1 MAKRPEL
8 RVSFGEMKGRR
19 YALADGTLRLG
30 RSSSNDIHVADEELS
45 RNHCLF
51 EAFGT
56 EGLRVID
63 LASANGTYVNGEK
76 IGSRA
81 VELKA
86 GDVVEVGRTY
96 LEVVGETRQGEVDL
110 GLGTADLAPAPVM
123 SDKPRTSG
131 AKILCLA
138 LVLVLLA
145 LIAGLTFL
153 PNRIIAPGR
162 SNESGETQL
171 ETQQALAVPTVREV
185 VYEKVKADSNGIF
198 RYQLTATEGGDISIT
213 IDDTANDRHVA
224 EKKVRL
230 TAQAYEELNRILD
243 YREVGRL
250 DSNYSGRR
258 ADSSSLDAITLKI
271 VYSTR
276 VKKVSVVNASEPE
289 EFAAIR
295 AKLDVFAKSE
305 LGIWAIAYSRDRL
318 VELAEQAVVI
328 GRQKW
333 DDRDVDHGNLS
344 SAIAAFEEACFYLE
358 TVEPKPACHAAA
370 LEGLAKAKEAL
381 SLRVEDLRLRANLAS
396 RRGEWDVACE
406 ELKTL
411 MEMVPDRRDD
421 RHRDAREKLL
431 VAERN
436 LKQKGGR
443 R

>member
-110 GLGTADLAPAPVM
+110 GLGTAELAPAPVM

-171 ETQQALAVPTVREV
+171 ETPQALAVPTVREV